1 MLYPS
6 NSPLGMVWCL
16 EKCFSKVR
24 CAQLYGWP
32 TCKQGPRQ
40 WRVSS
45 PSWGCGPAC
54 VQVWPASFPS
64 ICTARAV
71 NWGVQNGIAVLY
83 LFLMYLMITQQHPK
97 KDGPRYH
104 NSDVAFVLLLLFC
117 NCGTRSDHQP
127 TTTTHYGL
135 GELFSNMLKKKW
147 WILILNVEVDV
158 APGYCGVR
166 RIVVW

>member
-1 MLYPS
+1 MEGVQPF
-6 NSPLGMVWCL
+6 LGMWASMCTSL
-16 EKCFSKVR
+16 AGIHSFNLHSQGCELRGSKWH
-24 CAQLYGWP
+24 C
-32 TCKQGPRQ
+32 
-40 WRVSS
+40 
-45 PSWGCGPAC
+45 
-54 VQVWPASFPS
+54 
-64 ICTARAV
+64 
-71 NWGVQNGIAVLY
+71 VLY

-135 GELFSNMLKKKW
+135 GELFSNMLKKKKW

>member
-71 NWGVQNGIAVLY
+71 NWGVQNGIVYYTFFWCTWWSHNNIQRKTGPVTTTVTWRLFFFFFFVIAVRGPIINQPQPRITASANCFQTCKKKNGGYWSWTLKLMLHRVTAVL
-83 LFLMYLMITQQHPK
+83 
-97 KDGPRYH
+97 
-104 NSDVAFVLLLLFC
+104 
-117 NCGTRSDHQP
+117 
-127 TTTTHYGL
+127 
-135 GELFSNMLKKKW
+135 
-147 WILILNVEVDV
+147 
-158 APGYCGVR
+158 GV
-166 RIVVW
+166 